1 MRTDVKTR
9 FDFLGIARPHLNP
22 LPRERTFGFPPPA
35 NPAPKPPL
43 AGRFGQIIEKQRLNR
58 LEPRFSGLGAGQ
70 FKFELSNFWD
80 KKGHF
85 KLKMKRFKL
94 EMRHFK
100 PEMKHFKFEMFHF
113 KLEMRHFKLEMFHFK
128 FEMRHFK
135 LEMLR
140 FKLEMNHFKPEMKLG
155 RLFMKL

>member
-58 LEPRFSGLGAGQ
+58 LEPPCSGLGAGH
-70 FKFELSNFWD
+70 FKLKLSNFWD

-94 EMRHFK
+94 EM
-100 PEMKHFKFEMFHF
+100 KHFKLEMLRF

-135 LEMLR
+135 PEMLR